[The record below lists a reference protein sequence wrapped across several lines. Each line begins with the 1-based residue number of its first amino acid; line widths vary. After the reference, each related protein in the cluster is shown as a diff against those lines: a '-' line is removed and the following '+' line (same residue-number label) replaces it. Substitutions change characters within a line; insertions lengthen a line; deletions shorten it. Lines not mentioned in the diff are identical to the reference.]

1 MAVRRA
7 RSAQGQHLP
16 QCLTGRRQE
25 IDPAIGSVAQ
35 VPDAESPGQGGGV
48 QQQAACAWKV
58 HDRLPSDNRVS
69 VAREGRALRARFCQ
83 VVEAE
88 TRIRQ
93 AGASPRSSPPLRRPV
108 PSLSLRPNSRS
119 DAPSPR
125 STPTRTAEAVWGG
138 RGGPWGHTQT
148 TSAGGPTDCNPCMRR
163 SRWRVGRGECS
174 HRFVR

>member
-7 RSAQGQHLP
+7 RGAQGQHLP

-108 PSLSLRPNSRS
+108 PSVLAAQLSQRCSLSSQYADADSRGRLGRTWWAMGPYA
-119 DAPSPR
+119 DNKRGAGPLTA
-125 STPTRTAEAVWGG
+125 TPACA
-138 RGGPWGHTQT
+138 
-148 TSAGGPTDCNPCMRR
+148 